1 MLDYNDA
8 KPQEESPRK
17 GGRRDG
23 NGNGFK
29 VDKDDIKD
37 RLRQDVRGFVLWL
50 YSGRACLT
58 KHEARIGSVH
68 GEAGESLNIELT
80 GSKAGVWY
88 DHATNQGGDLIK
100 LYRLFMG
107 YVGTQDFQQSLNEIA
122 ADFFHD
128 PVKVERRSSRP
139 SPSEKIAQAKKEF
152 GDKPHKDTI
161 ELGASV
167 ARFRYHDVNGKIIAI
182 VYRYEPDGTRAS
194 KTFRPHCYKIVEG
207 VETWC
212 AGMPDPRP
220 LYRLH
225 EIVKVAAVVLTEGEA
240 KADAV
245 VGLGIAATSIMGGA
259 NAVSKTDWAPLAGK
273 LVIIWPDNDNP
284 GQDFACAATA
294 LLLSLG
300 CKVKVVQIPPGMIEG
315 WDAVDCIADGGDAA
329 ALITKAL
336 TAEGSPPDDDGS
348 PAEDPKPEEPQ
359 APPPPPPPGIP
370 LDYYE
375 NLGNAVP
382 KTWIFKGALAIGE
395 TSSFVGPPG
404 SGKSA
409 LLVSAALHAAI
420 GTDWR
425 GYRSKQRVGVVY
437 FALERGQL
445 AKRRMM
451 AMAGPP
457 NLPIAVA
464 SQVIDLVHPGCVQII
479 VDTIRS
485 AEAHFGLPVGLIVLD
500 TYPKGIA
507 AGGGDENSARD
518 QNIAAANLRR
528 VHEQVAAHIA
538 LIGHTGKNE
547 DKGARGSNAHLGDV
561 DLMVQIAVQGEIRT
575 ATITKNNDGPE
586 GVLTQFTVRAVTL
599 GQDEDGD
606 DITTA
611 VVVDEVPAGGAA
623 GRRENLT
630 SAQRKAMD
638 MLLRVILDFGK
649 PAPATSDYPKGVKTV
664 TVKQWR
670 EACLKGGLSPGGT
683 DESAGRAFRR
693 AMADLDRMKMISTWD
708 GLVWVVRE

>member
-1 MLDYNDA
+1 MLDFNSA
-8 KPQEESPRK
+8 RLQEEPPRRGGGNGVRINAADIRHRLAASAREFVQWLF
-17 GGRRDG
+17 GGRA
-23 NGNGFK
+23 
-29 VDKDDIKD
+29 
-37 RLRQDVRGFVLWL
+37 
-50 YSGRACLT
+50 YLT

-88 DHATNQGGDLIK
+88 DHATDQGGDLIK

-107 YVGTQDFQQSLNEIA
+107 YVGTQDFQQSLTEIA
-122 ADFFHD
+122 ADFFND
-128 PVKVERRSSRP
+128 PVKVERRSWRP
-139 SPSEKIAQAKKEF
+139 TPSEKIAEAKKDF
-152 GDKPHKDTI
+152 GDRPHKDTL

-167 ARFRYHDVNGKIIAI
+167 ARFRYHDVKGKIIAI

-194 KTFRPHCYKIVEG
+194 KTFRPHCYKIVDG

-225 EIVKVAAVVLTEGEA
+225 EIVKVAVVVLTEGEA
-240 KADAV
+240 KADAL

-259 NAVSKTDWAPLAGK
+259 NAVSKTDWTPLAGK
-273 LVIIWPDNDNP
+273 LVTIWPDNDSP
-284 GQDFACAATA
+284 GQAFACAATA

-315 WDAVDCIADGGDAA
+315 WDAVDCIADGSDAA
-329 ALITKAL
+329 ALITKAV

-348 PAEDPKPEEPQ
+348 PAEDPKPEGPPP
-359 APPPPPPPGIP
+359 PPPPPPPGIP

-375 NLGNAVP
+375 NFGNAVP

-409 LLVSAALHAAI
+409 LLASAALHAAI
-420 GTDWR
+420 GADWR
-425 GYRSKQRVGVVY
+425 GYRSKQHVGVVY

-464 SQVIDLVHPGCVQII
+464 SQVLDLVHPGCVQII

-485 AEAHFGLPVGLIVLD
+485 AATHFGHPVGLVIID

-507 AGGGDENSARD
+507 AGGGDENSATH

-528 VHEQVAAHIA
+528 VHERVAVHIA
-538 LIGHTGKNE
+538 LIGHTGKDE
-547 DKGARGSNAHLGDV
+547 TKGPRGSNAHLGDV
-561 DLMVQIAVQGEIRT
+561 DMMVQISVAGDVRT
-575 ATITKNNDGPE
+575 AAIVKNNDGPE
-586 GVLTQFTVRAVTL
+586 GVLTQFTVKAVTL

-611 VVVDEVPAGGAA
+611 VVVDEVPAGGTA
-623 GRRENLT
+623 GRRANLT
-630 SAQRKAMD
+630 STQRKAMD
-638 MLLRVILDFGK
+638 MLLRCILDFGE

-693 AMADLDRMKMISTWD
+693 AMADLDRMKMVSTWD

>member
-1 MLDYNDA
+1 MLDFNSA
-8 KPQEESPRK
+8 RPQEEPPRR
-17 GGRRDG
+17 GGG
-23 NGNGFK
+23 NGVRINAA
-29 VDKDDIKD
+29 DIRQ
-37 RLRQDVRGFVLWL
+37 RLAASARGFVQWL
-50 YSGRACLT
+50 FGGRAYLT

-88 DHATNQGGDLIK
+88 DHATDQGGDLIK

-107 YVGTQDFQQSLNEIA
+107 YVGTQDFQQSLTEIA
-122 ADFFHD
+122 ADFFND
-128 PVKVERRSSRP
+128 PVKVERRSWRP
-139 SPSEKIAQAKKEF
+139 TPSEKIAEAKKDF
-152 GDKPHKDTI
+152 GDKPHKDTL

-167 ARFRYHDVNGKIIAI
+167 ARFRYHDVKGKIIAI

-194 KTFRPHCYKIVEG
+194 KTFRPHCYKIVDG

-225 EIVKVAAVVLTEGEA
+225 EIVKVAVVVLTEGEA
-240 KADAV
+240 KADAL

-273 LVIIWPDNDNP
+273 LVIVWPDNDNP
-284 GQDFACAATA
+284 GQGFACAATA

-329 ALITKAL
+329 ALITKAV

-348 PAEDPKPEEPQ
+348 PAEEPKPEGPP
-359 APPPPPPPGIP
+359 PPPPPPPGIP

-375 NLGNAVP
+375 NFGNAVP

-409 LLVSAALHAAI
+409 LLASVALHAAT

-425 GYRSKQRVGVVY
+425 GYRSKQLVGVVY

-464 SQVIDLVHPGCVQII
+464 SQVIDLMRPGCVQIV

-485 AEAHFGLPVGLIVLD
+485 AEAHFGHPVGLIIID
-500 TYPKGIA
+500 TFNKGIA
-507 AGGGDENSARD
+507 AGGGDENKAMD

-528 VHEQVAAHIA
+528 LHEQAVIHIA
-538 LIGHTGKNE
+538 LVGHTGKNE
-547 DKGARGSNAHLGDV
+547 EKGARGSNAHLGDV

-575 ATITKNNDGPE
+575 ATITKNNDGQQ
-586 GVLTQFTVRAVTL
+586 GVLTRFTVQAVTL

-606 DITTA
+606 DITVGIVA
-611 VVVDEVPAGGAA
+611 DDLPPAG
-623 GRRENLT
+623 
-630 SAQRKAMD
+630 KAKMTPTQQKALE
-638 MLLRVILDFGK
+638 LLRRAILDDGK
-649 PAPATSDYPKGVKTV
+649 PAPATSDYPRGVTTV
-664 TVKQWR
+664 TLKQWR
-670 EACLKGGLSPGGT
+670 EACRRGGLSAAGT
-683 DESAGRAFRR
+683 EESFKKAFQRAVQQ
-693 AMADLDRMKMISTWD
+693 LDATHRIGIWD
-708 GLVWVVRE
+708 GLVWIAYE